1 MSRPT
6 DWSWHFRAWRAGA
19 RWDRT
24 RGLIEDWLLQ
34 QPKGSDTLILLGGSA
49 GWMMAP
55 GFIERFSAVVLID
68 IDPWAGRLFG
78 WRHRRALAM
87 RPTALHFVAGDA
99 HTVLEDILS
108 RYPKACVLFDNF
120 LGLDTLYTRDL
131 KQTAERLRK
140 LRQKL
145 KGRLWGSLHDR
156 YSGPGTPD
164 WARAACWQLDPQ
176 SLRATSGQPLPQALY
191 ESVQA
196 GGEWLDHST
205 ESIFAP
211 GTPVRLIPWPLIEG
225 RWHWLEAGWVEG

>member
-49 GWMMAP
+49 GWMMSP

-78 WRHRRALAM
+78 WRHRRALAI

-108 RYPKACVLFDNF
+108 
-120 LGLDTLYTRDL
+120 L
-131 KQTAERLRK
+131 K
-140 LRQKL
+140 
-145 KGRLWGSLHDR
+145 
-156 YSGPGTPD
+156 
-164 WARAACWQLDPQ
+164 
-176 SLRATSGQPLPQALY
+176 
-191 ESVQA
+191 
-196 GGEWLDHST
+196 
-205 ESIFAP
+205 
-211 GTPVRLIPWPLIEG
+211 
-225 RWHWLEAGWVEG
+225 